1 MANITRQQLQQIID
15 NAPGNVS
22 SDEIVRELQKR
33 GNTIEGITKEKQSGI
48 RKAGEFV
55 ASATAPI
62 VKTAAMTLGG
72 VNYAQKLQKPVEERQ
87 TFLFNKVMEQL
98 QDDSISD
105 ERKQLLVEKLNAINP
120 DIVSQVPELKEILA
134 KTNLQILGEAGAT
147 FLNIATPGATKA
159 VKGASIAKK
168 VLVGAD
174 IGAAYGLAGGL
185 EAGQTED
192 KELVKSAAIGGAI
205 GGAISFVGAVI
216 SKARTS
222 LKGAAGKQMI
232 KATQPAKTYLVD
244 DFFYGN
250 ENVGDKM
257 LKDGYKGTIPQMFKQ
272 AVAKEKTAAEAI
284 NSVVSQNADKMIS
297 KKQIVSAITKD
308 FIDDPLLDISTKQQK
323 GIMSILARIPEK
335 MTLPEA
341 IDYKRKFAELV
352 PKAYYLSTNQGT
364 QLKGNLYKKLASE
377 FIKATNAVAPG
388 LQEANSSWSLARTIR
403 EITNAEAINIA
414 RSKFKGNIIGDIFQ
428 KTVGSSIIRTG
439 VYAPTLNALSQGRI
453 TNFLGSITPEEKS
466 ALLRLLTEGQ
476 E

>member
-1 MANITRQQLQQIID
+1 MANITQQQLQQIIA
-15 NAPGNVS
+15 NKPEGVS
-22 SDEIVRELQKR
+22 EDELIRELQKR
-33 GNTIEGITKEKQSGI
+33 GNIIEGITKKKQSGI
-48 RKAGEFV
+48 KKAGEFI
-55 ASATAPI
+55 ASTTAPI

-72 VNYAQKLQKPVEERQ
+72 VDYAQKLQKPVEEQQ
-87 TFLFNKVMEQL
+87 TVLFKNVMQQL
-98 QDDSISD
+98 QDDNISD

-147 FLNIATPGATKA
+147 FLNIATPGATRA
-159 VKGASIAKK
+159 LKGAAITKK
-168 VLVGAD
+168 VLAGAD

-185 EAGQTED
+185 EAGQTKD
-192 KELVKSAAIGGAI
+192 KELLKSAAIGGAV
-205 GGAISFVGAVI
+205 GGTISFVGAVI
-216 SKARTS
+216 SKARTA

-272 AVAKEKTAAEAI
+272 AVSKEKTAAEAI
-284 NSVVSQNADKMIS
+284 NSVVLQNTDKMIS

-323 GIMSILARIPEK
+323 GIQSILARIPDK
-335 MTLPEA
+335 MTLPQA

-403 EITNAEAINIA
+403 EITNAESVNMA

-428 KTVGSSIIRTG
+428 KTVGSSVVRTG
-439 VYAPTLNALSQGRI
+439 VYAPALNAISQGKI

-466 ALLRLLTEGQ
+466 LLLRLITEEQ
-476 E
+476 

>member
-1 MANITRQQLQQIID
+1 MANITQQQLQQIIA
-15 NAPGNVS
+15 NKPVGVS
-22 SDEIVRELQKR
+22 EDELIKELQRR

-48 RKAGEFV
+48 RKVGEFV

-62 VKTAAMTLGG
+62 VKTAAMTFGG
-72 VNYAQKLQKPVEERQ
+72 VDYAQKLQKPVEEQQ
-87 TFLFNKVMEQL
+87 TVLFKNVMQQL
-98 QDDSISD
+98 QDDNISD

-147 FLNIATPGATKA
+147 FLNIATPGATRA
-159 VKGASIAKK
+159 LKGAAITKK
-168 VLVGAD
+168 VLAGAD

-185 EAGQTED
+185 EAGQTKD
-192 KELVKSAAIGGAI
+192 KELLKSAAIGGAV
-205 GGAISFVGAVI
+205 GGTISFVGAVI
-216 SKARTS
+216 SKARTA

-272 AVAKEKTAAEAI
+272 AVSKEKTAAEAI
-284 NSVVSQNADKMIS
+284 NSVVLQNTDKMIS

-323 GIMSILARIPEK
+323 GIQSILARIPDK
-335 MTLPEA
+335 MTLPQA

-403 EITNAEAINIA
+403 EITNAESVNMA

-428 KTVGSSIIRTG
+428 KTVGSSVVRTG
-439 VYAPTLNALSQGRI
+439 VYAPTLNAISQGKI

-466 ALLRLLTEGQ
+466 LLLRLITEEQ
-476 E
+476 